1 MEKPFPPW
9 KYWTA
14 SSIRGTLHR
23 VLTDLGEEA
32 KEKVGDI
39 VGDYTSVKEV
49 TKIDYLIKDDFT
61 ESALVVEFALK
72 DFKEKGPGWEEK
84 VGKLQ
89 FSLLRGISK
98 YLVTTSVKPHVK
110 MITAAQDK
118 EFTSVT
124 KWEQIV
130 EISKK
135 EISFKD
141 WKKITSFSS

>member
-23 VLTDLGEEA
+23 VLSDLGEEV
-32 KEKVGDI
+32 KEEAARI
-39 VGDYTSVKEV
+39 VGAHNFVEEL
-49 TKIDYLIKDDFT
+49 TKLDYLIKEDFT
-61 ESALVVEFALK
+61 ESVLVIEFSLK
-72 DFKEKGPGWEEK
+72 DSQDRGLGWERK

-89 FSLLRGISK
+89 FNLLQGISK